1 MRGISTAMVTKGG
14 RPGMILHV
22 RSLLV
27 HTIHQ
32 AFLEGGWLIRLQCK
46 LLINNTE
53 LATGLIRQCVYYI

>member
-14 RPGMILHV
+14 RPVMIHV

-32 AFLEGGWLIRLQCK
+32 AFLEGGWLVRLQCK

-53 LATGLIRQCVYYI
+53 LATGLIRQCVHYI